1 MAQTD
6 NVVVALA
13 FGVFIVVLFVAG
25 SLWIMNHLNA
35 GMLLPSAAM
44 QIQRRPTGERGRRPR
59 RPAAYSRH

>member
-25 SLWIMNHLNA
+25 SL
-35 GMLLPSAAM
+35 
-44 QIQRRPTGERGRRPR
+44 
-59 RPAAYSRH
+59 